1 MKEFERFKQFFYLY
15 YFHFRE
21 YQDSDP
27 EFHLDLHLILS
38 YLFLY
43 HIKNHVLIVIR
54 RMVFIYGLWLLQ
66 GFAASVYGAYYP
78 ILLDEP
84 FLLFQGMTINY
95 FMELFLGKNR
105 SIRTMFYHNLFLLPL
120 AALIATFLTNV
131 VLLLKKQ
138 SVAKSLYSKG
148 EITFFGNRFPEIMAT
163 ARDSR
168 RVPKASGFKTV
179 ERLLFQNLVARIVN
193 VFRRDFWRLWWK
205 HWILEKCNPASS
217 NSKREKIGK
226 YCFLAFVW
234 VPFSLLLVVI
244 HALPMFAIWDNYM
257 RKLLSSFLRGTDG
270 SGTKFSKVERVK
282 YLATFIAQI
291 LGIFILYA
299 GLWSLMLCYAQFIVF
314 VFIDLLRN
322 TSKHLPKLI
331 LGFAILAYIKNAFW
345 NFADKYRELKLGS
358 IKAMRAMH
366 WEWREEYYH
375 FNKKVRFLHRT
386 PPYEDLS
393 SFNEYGECSI
403 SRRFYYEVVQIFR
416 PYKIF
421 VIRMFVKL
429 FITIGIISFLMF
441 IIIDF
446 QILDQ
451 FNSSGQ
457 MLLTMFTV
465 SLPHLIGAVR
475 SPWERQLSIR
485 RRHAIVRS
493 WAERIAKLVTE
504 DKFPKPN
511 EEDPNDS
518 VDSDSISPDMDLKL
532 FKKFA
537 QRKTKRSN
545 VRHWSATSLA

>member
-1 MKEFERFKQFFYLY
+1 M
-15 YFHFRE
+15 
-21 YQDSDP
+21 
-27 EFHLDLHLILS
+27 
-38 YLFLY
+38 
-43 HIKNHVLIVIR
+43 
-54 RMVFIYGLWLLQ
+54 
-66 GFAASVYGAYYP
+66 
-78 ILLDEP
+78 
-84 FLLFQGMTINY
+84 
-95 FMELFLGKNR
+95 
-105 SIRTMFYHNLFLLPL
+105 
-120 AALIATFLTNV
+120 
-131 VLLLKKQ
+131 
-138 SVAKSLYSKG
+138 
-148 EITFFGNRFPEIMAT
+148 
-163 ARDSR
+163 
-168 RVPKASGFKTV
+168 
-179 ERLLFQNLVARIVN
+179 
-193 VFRRDFWRLWWK
+193 
-205 HWILEKCNPASS
+205 
-217 NSKREKIGK
+217 
-226 YCFLAFVW
+226 
-234 VPFSLLLVVI
+234 
-244 HALPMFAIWDNYM
+244 
-257 RKLLSSFLRGTDG
+257 RGTDG

-282 YLATFIAQI
+282 YLATFISQI

-465 SLPHLIGAVR
+465 SLPYLIGAVR